1 MLEFDIPISLLFQ
14 NSVTIKFIPLA
25 KYNKDTLSPELIR
38 LLKIFGIGSFIFV
51 LVMSFF
57 NEKRANNSGKEPSP
71 MRMTDPERIYFK
83 NVRSAYYDIENRR
96 DAKMTVYRH
105 GKRAKNP
112 EEPTLVFSIILN
124 QVNDEAYIFL
134 EPNFEDLPIRMKWL
148 VPEKNQEGEIVFEG
162 GDKFAHFEFAQQI
175 TPLLQGNALFE
186 VLVKEN
192 WIPLWEDEKEK
203 NAVLVTIED
212 YQKLV
217 NFKD

>member
-57 NEKRANNSGKEPSP
+57 NGKRANNSGKAPSP

-212 YQKLV
+212 YQKLI
-217 NFKD
+217 NLLE

>member
-25 KYNKDTLSPELIR
+25 KNNKDTLSPELIK
-38 LLKIFGIGSFIFV
+38 LLKIFGIGSLIFV

-57 NEKRANNSGKEPSP
+57 NDKRANNSGKEPSP
-71 MRMTDPERIYFK
+71 MHVADAERIFFK
-83 NVRSAYYDIENRR
+83 NVRSAYYDIESRR

-212 YQKLV
+212 YQKLI
-217 NFKD
+217 NLLE